1 MKRIIKKPK
10 IGKYIPFIFYT
21 LMAIFILL
29 DIISFLGTPGALG
42 SFIFVPLIFGVGIYQ
57 IQKNKSLR
65 GWFIINN
72 LSLAILFSAPAY
84 VNNSILDKVYL
95 IITLLIILFIN
106 TSSFLSYYSLQ
117 EIERYRAEYKC
128 ERKEVQGKYFEKIS
142 LILIMIV
149 SLLCIVACIISYR
162 YQHQYI
168 MCNFLP
174 TIEELCTQCLCAI
187 TLILGIG
194 LIIRR
199 IPNYGWLL
207 VNVSSLSLL
216 ILIPICVGPCG
227 ELCVCLSWIIPI
239 TSLIITNRK
248 SFKEYYSILK

>member
-29 DIISFLGTPGALG
+29 DIISFLGTPAVLA

-84 VNNSILDKVYL
+84 VNNSIFAYKVYL

-162 YQHQYI
+162 YHHQF

-187 TLILGIG
+187 TLILGIE

-216 ILIPICVGPCG
+216 ILIPCD
-227 ELCVCLSWIIPI
+227 LSWLCLIISI

>member
-29 DIISFLGTPGALG
+29 DIIWFLETPGALG

-84 VNNSILDKVYL
+84 VNDSIFAYKVYL

-162 YQHQYI
+162 YQHQYL
-168 MCNFLP
+168 MSNFLP

-187 TLILGIG
+187 TLILGIE

-216 ILIPICVGPCG
+216 ILIFCDLSC
-227 ELCVCLSWIIPI
+227 LCLIISI

>member
-1 MKRIIKKPK
+1 
-10 IGKYIPFIFYT
+10 
-21 LMAIFILL
+21 MAIFILL

-84 VNNSILDKVYL
+84 VNDTIFAYKLYL

-162 YQHQYI
+162 YQHQV
-168 MCNFLP
+168 MTDFLP

-187 TLILGIG
+187 TLILGIE

-216 ILIPICVGPCG
+216 ILIPCD
-227 ELCVCLSWIIPI
+227 LSWLCLIISI

>member
-29 DIISFLGTPGALG
+29 DIIWYLETPGVLG

-84 VNNSILDKVYL
+84 VNNSIFAYKVYL

-168 MCNFLP
+168 MSNFLP

-187 TLILGIG
+187 TLILGIV

-216 ILIPICVGPCG
+216 ILI
-227 ELCVCLSWIIPI
+227 LCDLSCLCLIISI

>member
-1 MKRIIKKPK
+1 
-10 IGKYIPFIFYT
+10 
-21 LMAIFILL
+21 MAIFILL
-29 DIISFLGTPGALG
+29 DIIWFLETPGALG

-84 VNNSILDKVYL
+84 VDGTIFAYKVYLIYL

-128 ERKEVQGKYFEKIS
+128 ERKDVQGKNFEKIS

-149 SLLCIVACIISYR
+149 SLLYIVACIIAYR
-162 YQHQYI
+162 DQQYV
-168 MCNFLP
+168 FSFRKT
-174 TIEELCTQCLCAI
+174 TIEQLCMQCFCAI
-187 TLILGIG
+187 TLILGIE

-199 IPNYGWLL
+199 IPNYGWLF
-207 VNVSSLSLL
+207 VNVSSLSIL
-216 ILIPICVGPCG
+216 ILNPISVGPCG
-227 ELCVCLSWIIPI
+227 ELCACLSWIIPI

>member
-29 DIISFLGTPGALG
+29 DIIWFLEAPAALA

-84 VNNSILDKVYL
+84 VNGSIFAYKVYL

-149 SLLCIVACIISYR
+149 SLLYIVACIIAYR
-162 YQHQYI
+162 DQQYV
-168 MCNFLP
+168 FSFSKT
-174 TIEELCTQCLCAI
+174 TIEQLCMQCFCAI
-187 TLILGIG
+187 TLILGIE

-199 IPNYGWLL
+199 IPNYGWLF
-207 VNVSSLSLL
+207 VNVSSLSIL
-216 ILIPICVGPCG
+216 ILNPISVGPCG
-227 ELCVCLSWIIPI
+227 ELCACLSWIMPI